1 MVRSQVSETRRKES
15 ESEKI
20 TINLGF
26 VDLGHIDLLVA
37 EGFYSNRTDFIRTA
51 IRNQVHTHGEV
62 LKNSVA
68 RRSMV
73 LGLQRFTRQDLE
85 KLLAAGEQLHI
96 HVLGLATID
105 DDVPAQAVEVDG
117 AASVQCRQREPGRGR
132 RLAVV
137 QLGSDRGRVRP
148 QAVGEDAHERDQDGH
163 GDRLQGQSRSPGHGF
178 ECSRAQDR
186 SAVSAPRPTPGR
198 TSGCRDAMA
207 PAPSRLPD
215 TSDTSAATG
224 TRSRRTRIPRTGT
237 RPLPSPPRSIQ
248 GRRRGPPCSASTPL
262 GCSSLGE

>member
-1 MVRSQVSETRRKES
+1 MAQAQLSETRRKES

-51 IRNQVHTHGEV
+51 IRNQVQTHGEV
-62 LKNSVA
+62 LKSSVA

-105 DDVPAQAVEVDG
+105 DDVPAQLALRTI
-117 AASVQCRQREPGRGR
+117 ASVVVLGALRASPEVKAALAGRIR
-132 RLAVV
+132 
-137 QLGSDRGRVRP
+137 
-148 QAVGEDAHERDQDGH
+148 
-163 GDRLQGQSRSPGHGF
+163 
-178 ECSRAQDR
+178 
-186 SAVSAPRPTPGR
+186 
-198 TSGCRDAMA
+198 
-207 PAPSRLPD
+207 
-215 TSDTSAATG
+215 
-224 TRSRRTRIPRTGT
+224 
-237 RPLPSPPRSIQ
+237 
-248 GRRRGPPCSASTPL
+248 
-262 GCSSLGE
+262 